1 MICLGFATMF
11 EELYLDLPDTHYLKV
26 MIQCYSNHME
36 SFFSK
41 NTPIDSDDEE
51 DED

>member
-1 MICLGFATMF
+1 MF

-26 MIQCYSNHME
+26 MISCYLNHME

-41 NTPIDSDDEE
+41 NAYIDGDNEE